1 MFPMASFFISSFAFF
16 VTGYFVKRKLEE
28 WDIPGGITRATV
40 IFVVAAFVAY
50 AAGYVV
56 DLIAG

>member
-1 MFPMASFFISSFAFF
+1 MASFFISTFAFF
-16 VTGYFVKRKLEE
+16 VAGYLVKRKLEE

-40 IFVVAAFVAY
+40 IFVIALIVSY
-50 AAGYVV
+50 AVGSVV

>member
-1 MFPMASFFISSFAFF
+1 
-16 VTGYFVKRKLEE
+16 VKRKLEE

-40 IFVVAAFVAY
+40 IFVIALIVSY
-50 AAGYVV
+50 AVGSVV

>member
-1 MFPMASFFISSFAFF
+1 MASFFISTFAFF
-16 VTGYFVKRKLEE
+16 VASYLIKRKLEE

-40 IFVVAAFVAY
+40 ILMGALVVAY
-50 AAGYVV
+50 AVGYVV

>member
-1 MFPMASFFISSFAFF
+1 MASFFISTFAFF
-16 VTGYFVKRKLEE
+16 VAAYFVKRKLEE
-28 WDIPGGITRATV
+28 WDIPGGITRGTV